1 MAKSKA
7 DIVRVRKLQF
17 IAGQAKPGPA
27 LAGVG
32 INMPDFTR
40 AFNDQTRDRGNE
52 PVPVEIT
59 VYKDKSFD
67 FKLFTA
73 PASYKLKEAAKLQ
86 KGSKNSKTTIV
97 ATITLEQ
104 LKKIAEYKMPD
115 MNTEDIHAAMHTIA
129 GTARNMGI
137 LIDGYDD
144 IAKLKAQ
151 AREAQKAAEVAA
163 AKEAEIAAQ
172 EAAMKE
178 TKGQAIDVKTIGDE
192 KKAAAEAAKADDV
205 DKAKGDK

>member
-40 AFNDQTRDRGNE
+40 AFNDATRDRGNE

-67 FKLFTA
+67 YKLFTA
-73 PASYKLKEAAKLQ
+73 PASYKLKQAAKLN
-86 KGSKNSKTTIV
+86 KGSSNSKTTIA
-97 ATITLEQ
+97 ATITKEQ
-104 LKKIAEYKMPD
+104 LREIAEYKLPD
-115 MNTEDIHAAMHTIA
+115 LNKNDVEAAMRTIA
-129 GTARNMGI
+129 GTARQMGI
-137 LIDGYDD
+137 IIEGFDNVA
-144 IAKLKAQ
+144 AK
-151 AREAQKAAEVAA
+151 KAAAAKAAKDNAAAA
-163 AKEAEIAAQ
+163 AKEAALDEAQ
-172 EAAMKE
+172 NELKE
-178 TKGQAIDVKTIGDE
+178 SKGKTIDVKTISDE
-192 KKAAAEAAKADDV
+192 KAAAKE
-205 DKAKGDK
+205 GEE

>member
-17 IAGQAKPGPA
+17 NAGQAKPGPA

-40 AFNDQTRDRGNE
+40 AFNDATRDRGNE
-52 PVPVEIT
+52 PVPVQIT

-86 KGSKNSKTTIV
+86 KGSANSKTTIA
-97 ATITLEQ
+97 ATIKLDD
-104 LKKIAEYKMPD
+104 LKRIAEYKLPD
-115 MNTEDIHAAMHTIA
+115 LNTDDIESAMATIA
-129 GTARNMGI
+129 GTAKNMGI
-137 LIDGYDD
+137 LIEGWDD
-144 IAKLKAQ
+144 
-151 AREAQKAAEVAA
+151 VAA
-163 AKEAEIAAQ
+163 AKAAAKQALKDEFYAEQKEAELEAAQ
-172 EAAMKE
+172 EQMNTSKDE
-178 TKGQAIDVKTIGDE
+178 LIDVPTVDEDEEAKSEGDE
-192 KKAAAEAAKADDV
+192 
-205 DKAKGDK
+205 